1 MLWLYDGS
9 FEGFLTALH
18 RSYMYKCIPETLT
31 PDIARLDLLSQPV
44 TIETDLEVAKKVS
57 QSIAQKFPKKLIER
71 VYHVFLCDDVERE
84 RELLL
89 YLRMGFKDLALL
101 DDLSHPV
108 IYAVE
113 QYQKRV
119 FSTMHKMHAFTR
131 FEMLED
137 GLLYAKIAPP
147 CNVLPL
153 LGKHF
158 VKRLGSECFIIHDI
172 QRGWIVV
179 YNGKDLQMHEIL
191 DASVPILH
199 QREKQFQKLWK
210 TFFDTVAIESRKN
223 YKVQRNFVPLLYRG
237 LMTEFS
243 NFS

>member
-9 FEGFLTALH
+9 FEGFLSAVH
-18 RSYMYKCIPETLT
+18 RSYTHKCIPDVLT
-31 PDIARLDLLSQPV
+31 PDRSKLDLISEPV

-57 QSIAQKFPKKLIER
+57 TSISQKFPKKITER
-71 VYHVFLCDDVERE
+71 IYHVFLCDDVPRD

-89 YLRMGFKDLALL
+89 YIRMGFKDLSLL
-101 DDLSHPV
+101 SNLSHPV
-108 IYAVE
+108 VYAIE

-119 FSTMHKMHAFTR
+119 FSTIHKMHAFTR

-137 GLLYAKIAPP
+137 DLLYAKIAPP
-147 CNVLPL
+147 RNVLPL

-158 VKRLGSECFIIHDI
+158 VKRLGSERFIIHDI
-172 QRGWIVV
+172 SRGWIVV
-179 YNGKDLQMHEIL
+179 YDGKGLEMHEVL
-191 DASVPILH
+191 DASVPVLH
-199 QREKQFQKLWK
+199 EREKQFQKLWK

-237 LMTEFS
+237 LMTEF
-243 NFS
+243 NTL